1 MLYIG
6 LDVKEDRILLFDINV
21 KGKEG
26 ESTLDKKVEL
36 IFFLAPFKIHPL
48 SSPSKAIFVDIK
60 HFL

>member
-36 IFFLAPFKIHPL
+36 IFSRPL
-48 SSPSKAIFVDIK
+48 QNTSSVITIQSD
-60 HFL
+60 LCGY